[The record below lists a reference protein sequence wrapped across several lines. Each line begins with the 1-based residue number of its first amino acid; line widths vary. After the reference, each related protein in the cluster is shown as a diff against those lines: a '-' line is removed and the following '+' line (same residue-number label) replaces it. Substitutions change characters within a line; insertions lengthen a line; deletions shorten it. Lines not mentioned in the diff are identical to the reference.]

1 MPECHFRLTYKGS
14 SSFPHGLERRIFQTG
29 AFQPSEVSLCPTI
42 NRTALS
48 PNLRMSSSPSRRPRA
63 RLTPTSP
70 RRSARS
76 TRSSPRAA
84 NPASTDAPPTTP
96 TPGAAERAPSNW
108 NIANG
113 LTVLRIVLVPVFL
126 WLLLR
131 HGGQDLAERWWAF
144 GVFVLAMITDR
155 IDGDLARKYGLIT
168 DFGKIADPIADKA
181 LTGAAFISLSA
192 IGELWWWVTIVVL
205 VREIGI
211 TLMRFVVIK
220 YGVMPASKGGKLKTA
235 LQALALA
242 LLLMPLGGF
251 VYWIGCAVMGA
262 AVVVTV
268 ATGVDYVLAAR
279 RLVRESTAG
288 AGTGRDTGIDTGAAT
303 DTGTGT
309 GTGTDTRG

>member
-1 MPECHFRLTYKGS
+1 
-14 SSFPHGLERRIFQTG
+14 
-29 AFQPSEVSLCPTI
+29 
-42 NRTALS
+42 
-48 PNLRMSSSPSRRPRA
+48 MS
-63 RLTPTSP
+63 T
-70 RRSARS
+70 
-76 TRSSPRAA
+76 
-84 NPASTDAPPTTP
+84 PTTP

-181 LTGAAFISLSA
+181 LTGAAFLSLSA

-211 TLMRFVVIK
+211 TLMRFAVIR

-235 LQALALA
+235 LQALALGLFIA
-242 LLLMPLGGF
+242 PLDGVF
-251 VYWIGCAVMGA
+251 FWAACAVMGA

-268 ATGVDYVLAAR
+268 VTGLDYVLAAR
-279 RLVRESTAG
+279 RLVRESRQATA
-288 AGTGRDTGIDTGAAT
+288 T
-303 DTGTGT
+303 TGTSSEPV
-309 GTGTDTRG
+309 